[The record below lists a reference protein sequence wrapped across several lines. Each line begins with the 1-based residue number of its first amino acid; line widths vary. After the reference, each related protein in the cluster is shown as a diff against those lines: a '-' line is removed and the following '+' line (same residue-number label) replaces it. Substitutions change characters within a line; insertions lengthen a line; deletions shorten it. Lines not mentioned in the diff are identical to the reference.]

1 MTHFPTI
8 PGFLYRRIEANGVTL
23 NVALGGSGPPLLL
36 LHGAPQSHL
45 MWRKIAPRLAE
56 KFTVIAPDLRG
67 YGQSDKPEGGGDHSA
82 YAKATM
88 ARDNLALMQ
97 GLGFTRFF
105 LCGHDRGARV
115 ARRLAKDFPDAVER
129 LAILDIAPTAHIYNN
144 LTLTAARNLW
154 HWFALI
160 QPAPVPE
167 LLIGPSALAYVH
179 GAARLIAGTE
189 DAVAAAYAAGS
200 GTPEG
205 FHAMCEDY
213 RAGASI
219 DLDHDMADAEIKI
232 TAPTLVMYGAKSP
245 STGLIF
251 NIPAIWAG
259 EVETLSCQALDCGH
273 FLPEEKPEESLA
285 ALLAHF
291 A

>member
-1 MTHFPTI
+1 MTIPAQI
-8 PGFLYRRIEANGVTL
+8 PGFLYRRIAANGVTL

-45 MWRKIAPRLAE
+45 MWRKIAPQLAQR
-56 KFTVIAPDLRG
+56 FTVIAPDLRG
-67 YGQSDKPEGGGDHSA
+67 YGQSDKPEGGGDHMA
-82 YAKATM
+82 YSKVTM
-88 ARDNLALMQ
+88 AADNVALMRA
-97 GLGFTRFF
+97 LGFEKFF
-105 LCGHDRGARV
+105 LAGHDRGARV
-115 ARRLAKDFPDAVER
+115 ARRLTKDHPGAVEK
-129 LAILDIAPTAHIYNN
+129 LAILDIVPTAHIYST
-144 LTLTAARNLW
+144 LTLQTARNLW

-167 LLIGPSALAYVH
+167 MLLGPTAQAYVR
-179 GAARLIAGTE
+179 GAARLIPGTD
-189 DAVAAAYAAGS
+189 DAVADAYAAGT

-219 DLDHDMADAEIKI
+219 DLEHDAVDADQKI
-232 TAPTLVMYGAKSP
+232 TAPTLVMYGARSP

-251 NIPAIWAG
+251 NVPSIWAG
-259 EVETLSCQALDCGH
+259 EVENLTCHALDCGH
-273 FLPEEKPEESLA
+273 FLPEEKPEETLA

-291 A
+291 G